1 MTEQLQ
7 LVEYAIECITITTAY
22 LHMSALCNSHRNQMI
37 FSESELQLNQ
47 KQFYLIQPGTYDG
60 NYVQR

>member
-1 MTEQLQ
+1 
-7 LVEYAIECITITTAY
+7 
-22 LHMSALCNSHRNQMI
+22 MI
-37 FSESELQLNQ
+37 FSESELQLIQ